1 MKRIILAITGASG
14 AIYGVRIAQVLRD
27 VGDVETH
34 LVISPAARRTI
45 LQECDISAKEIEALA
60 HVVHN
65 HADIGAPI
73 SSGSF
78 RVHGMIVA
86 PCSVKTMSN
95 IATGNSGD
103 LISRAADV
111 MLKERRPL
119 LLVVRETPLHAGHLE
134 NMLKLARLGAV
145 MFPPVPAFYHR
156 PQTIA
161 EIVDQSVMRILDQ
174 LDIETSAA
182 ERWSGTRPSRQGHQM
197 ETELQDPIQDTFDK
211 PDIT

>member
-14 AIYGVRIAQVLRD
+14 AIYGVRIARMLRD
-27 VGDVETH
+27 IEGVETH

-45 LQECDISAKEIEALA
+45 LEECEVGVKDVEALA
-60 HVVHN
+60 DVLHN

-78 RVHGMIVA
+78 RIHGMIVA

-119 LLVVRETPLHAGHLE
+119 ILAIRETPLHAGHLE
-134 NMLKLARLGAV
+134 SMLKLARLGAV

-156 PQTIA
+156 PKAISD
-161 EIVDQSVMRILDQ
+161 IVDQSVMRMLDQ
-174 LDIETSAA
+174 LGIETEAA
-182 ERWSGTRPSRQGHQM
+182 ARWGEPGA
-197 ETELQDPIQDTFDK
+197 
-211 PDIT
+211 